1 MQESGPRT
9 DPFARLKH
17 DRPRL
22 LATAG
27 VTSRMRCLVREDRT
41 AAKWFEELA
50 GQAEKIVALPPL
62 SPDWVHDPAET
73 GGAALTFKAQ
83 TNSDGPASPLDI
95 ARLFVLRVLTLG
107 IVWFATENDKYRERL
122 KTEVLAVCNFPDWL
136 GDQFLVTAETSFGAA
151 VGYDWLFN
159 GLTEVERGQIADAI
173 LKKGIAP
180 GCAQFAATP
189 PAHWTFER
197 MNWNLVCNSALM
209 IAALSVAEADRK
221 TAQSVFSLCRSS
233 IDQGFSLYKP
243 DGGWIEGP
251 GYWHYATQ
259 YAVYL
264 VDCLATAL
272 ETDLG
277 LELSPGFGRTGI
289 YRLHAAG
296 PSGKLFNYGDS
307 DERHSGGYWLFWLAQ
322 RFHHP
327 VDAWIERHRGEVHPM
342 DLLWFD
348 PSPRDPS
355 SDHLPTGRRFRG
367 AEVAMLRGSWTDT
380 SATYVGIKAGANN
393 SCPHAH
399 YDLGSFVIDAD
410 QVRWA
415 IDLGPDDYNLPG
427 YFEASRSLYYRTS
440 TVGHNTLVIGGK
452 SQPAAASAPIIRSTF
467 SPTLATVT
475 VDLSEAYPACAR
487 VLRGVALVD
496 GRHVVVVDEITP
508 NQPVAGLVWQM
519 HSRAEI
525 EVKRDL
531 AIMSQSTGVSDTPRV
546 AFFLQIREPVGRSF
560 AVSDAT
566 PGEPFGQNPNA
577 GVRKLILAFDE
588 IKQPLRLMVVSSP
601 DRDACSQLR
610 LPSQLRRSVSRWG
623 RGVRQ

>member
-1 MQESGPRT
+1 
-9 DPFARLKH
+9 
-17 DRPRL
+17 
-22 LATAG
+22 
-27 VTSRMRCLVREDRT
+27 
-41 AAKWFEELA
+41 
-50 GQAEKIVALPPL
+50 
-62 SPDWVHDPAET
+62 
-73 GGAALTFKAQ
+73 
-83 TNSDGPASPLDI
+83 
-95 ARLFVLRVLTLG
+95 
-107 IVWFATENDKYRERL
+107 
-122 KTEVLAVCNFPDWL
+122 
-136 GDQFLVTAETSFGAA
+136 
-151 VGYDWLFN
+151 
-159 GLTEVERGQIADAI
+159 
-173 LKKGIAP
+173 
-180 GCAQFAATP
+180 
-189 PAHWTFER
+189 
-197 MNWNLVCNSALM
+197 MNWNLVCNGALM

-221 TAQSVFSLCRSS
+221 TARDIFSLCSSS
-233 IDQGFSLYKP
+233 IDRGFSLYSP

-277 LELSPGFGRTGI
+277 LGLSPGFGRTGL

-307 DERHSGGYWLFWLAQ
+307 DELHSGGYWLFWLAR

-327 VDAWIERHRGEVHPM
+327 VDAWIEQHRDEVHPM

-348 PSPRDPS
+348 PSLRDPS
-355 SDHLPTGRRFRG
+355 SLPTDRIFRG
-367 AEVAMLRGSWTDT
+367 AEIAMLRGSWTDM

-427 YFEASRSLYYRTS
+427 YFEARRSLYYRTG

-452 SQPAAASAPIIRSTF
+452 SQPPAASAPIIRSAFTPAL
-467 SPTLATVT
+467 STVT
-475 VDLSEAYPACAR
+475 IDLSGAYPACAR
-487 VLRGVALVD
+487 VLRGIALVD
-496 GRHVVVVDEITP
+496 GRHVIVVDEITP
-508 NQPVAGLVWQM
+508 DQPVADLVWQM

-525 EVKRDL
+525 EVDRDL
-531 AIMSQSTGVSDTPRV
+531 AIMSQSAEVSDNPAV
-546 AFFLQIREPVGRSF
+546 AFFLQIKKPIGQSF

-566 PGEPFGQNPNA
+566 PSEPAGQNPNA
-577 GVRKLILAFDE
+577 GVRKLTITFDE
-588 IKQPLRLMVVSSP
+588 IERPLRLMIILSP
-601 DRDACSQLR
+601 DRDACAQLK
-610 LPSQLRRSVSRWG
+610 LPSGLRRSVSRWG